1 MKRNVSRGQWRWTAV
16 ALLALL
22 CLAFAVAGRQ
32 ALRRSAS
39 APSTGQVAN
48 SAGAAPSA
56 PDRLASNDV
65 AMINLRCAE
74 GLPGAEAL
82 DLQGC
87 LAQLNQWAAHVRAET
102 ERHRYRYK
110 ANPREF
116 ENSEGYFRM
125 LMMAVVVAEDFGVS
139 YNPDRIG
146 PVSRANNSCAPS
158 VSSSSQSHEA
168 QTPSERSAVR
178 ASSRRLLPFEN
189 AATSGDG
196 FFADSQDVFLHGLL
210 GPRRMGTC
218 SSMPILY
225 LALGRRL
232 GYPLKLVATKGHL
245 FLRWES
251 ETERF
256 NLEATGRGMNRYHDA
271 HYRQWP
277 FPLTEQEIAENGYL
291 QSLSPEEE
299 RAVFLTIRSE
309 CLKENGRLAE
319 AEAALS
325 EAVKLAPNVK
335 AYRLLLAKARGTLV
349 EGRPASAH
357 QPTLGAP
364 ERFFAPMNRPR
375 PTEAEIALDPNPMLK
390 NR

>member
-1 MKRNVSRGQWRWTAV
+1 V
-16 ALLALL
+16 AL
-22 CLAFAVAGRQ
+22 
-32 ALRRSAS
+32 
-39 APSTGQVAN
+39 
-48 SAGAAPSA
+48 
-56 PDRLASNDV
+56 
-65 AMINLRCAE
+65 INLRSAE

-82 DLQGC
+82 DVPGC
-87 LAQLNQWAAHVRAET
+87 LAQLDQWAAHVRAET
-102 ERHRYRYK
+102 DRHAYRFR
-110 ANPREF
+110 ANPAEF
-116 ENSEGYFRM
+116 EHSEGYFRM
-125 LMMAVVVAEDFGVS
+125 LLMAVVVAEDFGVR
-139 YNPDRIG
+139 YNPARMG
-146 PVSRANNSCAPS
+146 PVSRANSPCNLSHS
-158 VSSSSQSHEA
+158 GSSQGHEA
-168 QTPSERSAVR
+168 QMSSAGSRSAVR

-232 GYPLKLVATKGHL
+232 GYPLKLVTTKGHL

-256 NLEATGRGMNRYHDA
+256 NLEATGRGMNRYDDA

-299 RAVFLTIRSE
+299 RAVFLTIRSQ
-309 CLKENGRLAE
+309 CLKENGRLPE
-319 AEAALS
+319 AEAALA
-325 EAVKLAPNVK
+325 EAVRLAPKAK
-335 AYRLLLAKARGTLV
+335 AYRLLLAEARGTLIQRQP
-349 EGRPASAH
+349 GDPAISAPARAGPPFG
-357 QPTLGAP
+357 QV
-364 ERFFAPMNRPR
+364 NRPR